1 MPRESLCATIAG
13 GGVWRES
20 PRMSHPSMGQHWDM
34 SHRAAAGRG
43 GLSHNPGVV
52 EIVGTDGRR
61 GLQRLEA
68 GGAGCWGDR
77 DGRILELQTPRARPQ
92 PGPRTEGTPGGGAE
106 ISRAQELAP
115 PPRPG
120 LTPVQAAWPGRL
132 RPTSPAAPLN
142 PPQNLAAQPPPGR
155 RAHPPAPPPGA
166 RWSDDTAGC
175 VANRRGP
182 PGGGGLGHA
191 PPRAVSQ

>member
-20 PRMSHPSMGQHWDM
+20 PRMSHPSMGQLWDM

-43 GLSHNPGVV
+43 CLSHNPGVV
-52 EIVGTDGRR
+52 EIVGTDGQR

-77 DGRILELQTPRARPQ
+77 DGRTLELQTPRARPQ
-92 PGPRTEGTPGGGAE
+92 PGPRTEGTPSGGAE

-132 RPTSPAAPLN
+132 RPTRPAAP
-142 PPQNLAAQPPPGR
+142 PKPPPKPSRAAAPRPPRTPAGPASR
-155 RAHPPAPPPGA
+155 RA
-166 RWSDDTAGC
+166 
-175 VANRRGP
+175 
-182 PGGGGLGHA
+182 LE
-191 PPRAVSQ
+191 